1 MHLRGRYQIL
11 EAVYPD
17 SRWEVINKFDF
28 DHNWQ
33 TAFLYEDDVMPLFPK
48 GTVLIVTGVFDN
60 TAGNPHNPDPD
71 QWVVRGDRTSDSM
84 CHFRMGLTYFDDQE
98 EFERVVREREELQ
111 AKQLA
116 AEEQGGGGE
125 SEKRRRESDETG
137 YFLTVGVLAVQ
148 VLAEGTIPLRAQTNI
163 PGTADRRWFEIFVRL
178 RSAGDPAF

>member
-1 MHLRGRYQIL
+1 MVRQGDLLLPPNTWSTYRGVYVMDRPARLELARAHMHLRGRYQIL

-17 SRWEVINKFDF
+17 GRWEVINKFNF

-71 QWVVRGDRTSDSM
+71 QWVVRGDRTSDTM

-98 EFERVVREREELQ
+98 EFERVVREREELL
-111 AKQLA
+111 ARQLA
-116 AEEQGGGGE
+116 AEEDGGGGGE
-125 SEKRRRESDETG
+125 
-137 YFLTVGVLAVQ
+137 
-148 VLAEGTIPLRAQTNI
+148 
-163 PGTADRRWFEIFVRL
+163 
-178 RSAGDPAF
+178 